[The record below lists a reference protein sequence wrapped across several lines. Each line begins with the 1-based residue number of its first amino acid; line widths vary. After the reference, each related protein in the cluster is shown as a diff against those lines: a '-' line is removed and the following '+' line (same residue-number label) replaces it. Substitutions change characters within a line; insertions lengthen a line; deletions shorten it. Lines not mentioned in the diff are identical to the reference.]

1 MSMKPLSLTLPER
14 ERALLLC
21 LFALFLIALCQ
32 VLLSLVS
39 GEVSVISESFLP
51 WRMVA
56 YSLLAYPSATF
67 HSKKRERAIAFT
79 SLIRRGS
86 SKAPLRVEISPPA
99 EYIGLWQARETQV
112 SVRVQREGP
121 LELHQKFV
129 EIHFF
134 PSLLVSLRL
143 KGAGYRRYSS
153 SSSITFKRTKA
164 TENPKKDLRAEYLY
178 SSRDP
183 FAHKEGPRGKEIL
196 HAPYPELIDRIHSNR
211 A

>member
-99 EYIGLWQARETQV
+99 ECKYRAG
-112 SVRVQREGP
+112 SSF
-121 LELHQKFV
+121 HV

>member
-1 MSMKPLSLTLPER
+1 MTENLIFFVVENDSSL
-14 ERALLLC
+14 
-21 LFALFLIALCQ
+21 
-32 VLLSLVS
+32 
-39 GEVSVISESFLP
+39 
-51 WRMVA
+51 
-56 YSLLAYPSATF
+56 
-67 HSKKRERAIAFT
+67 AFCYA
-79 SLIRRGS
+79 S
-86 SKAPLRVEISPPA
+86 
-99 EYIGLWQARETQV
+99 
-112 SVRVQREGP
+112 
-121 LELHQKFV
+121 V